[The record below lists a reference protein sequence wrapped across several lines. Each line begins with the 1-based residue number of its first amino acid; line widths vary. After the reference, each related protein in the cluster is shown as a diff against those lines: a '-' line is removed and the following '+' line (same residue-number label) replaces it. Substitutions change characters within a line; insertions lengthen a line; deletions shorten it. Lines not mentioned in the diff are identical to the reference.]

1 VTAAAKPLRLFF
13 ALWPDDAVRESLARA
28 SLAIHRVAGG
38 RATRAESIHLTLAF
52 LGDCDAER
60 LGALKAAAAG
70 VRVRPFDLV
79 LDEHGFW
86 NHNRIAWVGARE
98 TPQGLAAL
106 VSDLRAALAGAQLA
120 FDPKPFV
127 PHVTL
132 VRKARPGFAMPALEP
147 IRWQV
152 EGFVLVRSVMRS
164 AGSDYLV
171 ESRWS

>member
-1 VTAAAKPLRLFF
+1 VTGAVKPLRLFF
-13 ALWPDDAVRESLARA
+13 ALWPDDAVRAALAEA
-28 SLAIHRVAGG
+28 SAAIHRASGG

-60 LGALKAAAAG
+60 IGSLKAAAAR

-79 LDEHGFW
+79 LDERGFW
-86 NHNRIAWVGARE
+86 NHNRIAWVGATE
-98 TPQGLAAL
+98 TPGALEAL
-106 VSDLRAALAGAQLA
+106 VSELRTTLAEAQFA
-120 FDPKPFV
+120 FDPKAFV
-127 PHVTL
+127 PHITL
-132 VRKARPGFAMPALEP
+132 VRKARPGFAMPTLEP

-152 EGFVLVRSVMRS
+152 DGFVLVRSVMRS

>member
-13 ALWPDDAVRESLARA
+13 ALWPDDAVRASLARA
-28 SLAIHRVAGG
+28 SLAIHRAAGG

-52 LGDCDAER
+52 LGDCDAGR

-70 VRVRPFDLV
+70 VRVRPFELV
-79 LDEHGFW
+79 LDEQGLW

-98 TPQGLAAL
+98 TPEAL
-106 VSDLRAALAGAQLA
+106 EVLVTELRTALAGAQFA

-132 VRKARPGFAMPALEP
+132 VRKALPGVAMPALGP
-147 IRWQV
+147 IRWHV
-152 EGFVLVRSVMRS
+152 DGFVLVRSVMRS
-164 AGSDYLV
+164 GGSDYLV
-171 ESRWS
+171 ESRWG

>member
-1 VTAAAKPLRLFF
+1 MTAAAKPLRLFF
-13 ALWPDDAVRESLARA
+13 ALWPDDAVRGSFARA

-52 LGDCDAER
+52 LGECDADR

-70 VRVRPFDLV
+70 VRVQPFELV
-79 LDEHGFW
+79 LDEFGFW
-86 NHNRIAWVGARE
+86 NHNRIVWAGAAE
-98 TPQGLAAL
+98 TPGVLAAL
-106 VSDLRAALAGAQLA
+106 VSELRTALTEAQVA

-132 VRKARPGFAMPALEP
+132 VRKARPGFAMPALDP
-147 IRWQV
+147 IRWRV
-152 EGFVLVRSVMRS
+152 DGFVLVRSVMRS

-171 ESRWS
+171 ESRWG